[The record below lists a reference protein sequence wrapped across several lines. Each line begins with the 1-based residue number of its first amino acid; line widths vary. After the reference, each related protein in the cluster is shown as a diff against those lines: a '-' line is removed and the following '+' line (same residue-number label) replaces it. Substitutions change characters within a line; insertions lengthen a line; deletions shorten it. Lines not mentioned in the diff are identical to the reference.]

1 MGKEDEIR
9 LIAYHIW
16 EEEGCQDG
24 HDCEH
29 WFRAET
35 LWEKKYNALSVPI
48 GSVSEFFARPVVAGI
63 NLTGSLKVG
72 DVIKI
77 KGHTTDLE
85 FTIDS
90 MQIDNAS
97 VQEAKPGTK
106 VGIKVPDRVRIGDN
120 VYKVAE

>member
-24 HDCEH
+24 YDCEH
-29 WFRAET
+29 WFRAEA
-35 LWEKKYNALSVPI
+35 LWEKKDNALAVPI

-63 NLTGSLKVG
+63 NLTGSIKIG

-85 FTIDS
+85 FTIHS
-90 MQIDNAS
+90 MQINNTS
-97 VQEAKPGTK
+97 VQEAKAGTK

-120 VYKVAE
+120 VYKKSE